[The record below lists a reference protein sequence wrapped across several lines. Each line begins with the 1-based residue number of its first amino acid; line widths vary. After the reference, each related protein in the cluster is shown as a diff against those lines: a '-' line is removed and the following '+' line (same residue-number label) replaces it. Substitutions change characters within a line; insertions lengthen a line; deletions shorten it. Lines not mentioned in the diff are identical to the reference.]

1 MLRAHLTNTTRSYMK
16 GNDYGLFLRWLIKN
30 YSTATMDG
38 LFCYVNS
45 MDKEVTI
52 KQIVDEYLLTI
63 HAK

>member
-1 MLRAHLTNTTRSYMK
+1 MK

-52 KQIVDEYLLTI
+52 KKIVDEYLLTI